1 MRLVVQRVKEA
12 SCTVDGEITG
22 SIGKGFMVLVGIGL
36 DDDRDIAEKM
46 AVKLSKLRV
55 FEDENEKMNLNL
67 YDVNGSVLSISQ
79 FTLYA
84 DASRGNR
91 PSFTSAMKGEEA
103 KALYEH
109 FNECLR
115 QLGLQVESGIFG
127 ADMAVKLWNDGPVTI
142 ILDSKEICK

>member
-1 MRLVVQRVKEA
+1 MSSTQGLRKLKSRRPL
-12 SCTVDGEITG
+12 SC
-22 SIGKGFMVLVGIGL
+22 VLLWWL
-36 DDDRDIAEKM
+36 DWEKM
-46 AVKLSKLRV
+46 AAKLAKLRV
-55 FEDENEKMNLNL
+55 FEDENEKMNLSL
-67 YDVNGSVLSISQ
+67 YDVGGDILSISQ

-103 KALYEH
+103 KALYEY

-115 QLGLQVESGIFG
+115 KLDLKVETGIFG

-142 ILDSKEICK
+142 ILDSKEL